1 MYKLAGCEPQ
11 RVFEIFEEIS
21 NVPRCTYHIEGIT
34 AHCIEF
40 AEKLGLPVR
49 KDEAG
54 NVIITKPGT
63 EGYESSE
70 PVILQGHLD
79 MVAEKLPESTHD
91 FLSEGIELYVE
102 DGFVRAK
109 GTTLGGDNGIAVAM
123 AMAVLE
129 SKTIAHPPI
138 IAIFTADEEEGMSG
152 AEGLDFSQI
161 PSRKV
166 LNMDSEAE
174 GIITAGCAGGIQNDT
189 VMTIARET
197 VSGIKFT
204 LSVSGLSGGHSG
216 MTIHEQR
223 GNAIIIITRMLTE
236 LRKAFGIKVV
246 DITGGSKNNV
256 IPSGCVATFV
266 VEEEKIADIQ
276 KMVENLEKEI
286 RYEFADEEA
295 GMTFELTVDNVV
307 EASAITDES
316 VLPVLTYVMTCPNG
330 VIAWNR
336 KLKGVVE
343 TSVSI
348 GIITTE
354 GTEARMVHLI
364 RSSVESE
371 KELLYKQMTM
381 LAEGLG
387 GKSVRNSDYPA
398 WQFAVQSELRD
409 VASVAFEKCYGHA
422 PEISV
427 VHCGLE
433 CGIFTGHQPDLD
445 CISFGPDI
453 LDVHSTNEHL
463 DIASVER
470 TWKFLVQILE
480 DLK

>member
-1 MYKLAGCEPQ
+1 MYKLAGLEPQ

-21 NVPRCTYHIEGIT
+21 NVPRYTFHIEAIT
-34 AHCIEF
+34 EHVIGF
-40 AEKLGLPVR
+40 AKKLNLPVK

-63 EGYESSE
+63 AGYENSE

-79 MVAEKLPESTHD
+79 MVAEKLPECDHD
-91 FLSEGIELYVE
+91 FDTQGIDLYVE
-102 DGFVRAK
+102 DGFVRAH

-129 SKTIAHPPI
+129 SDTIEHPPI
-138 IAIFTADEEEGMSG
+138 VAIFTADEEEGMPG
-152 AEGLDFSQI
+152 AIALSFADI
-161 PSRKV
+161 PARKV

-174 GIITAGCAGGIQNDT
+174 GIITAGCAGGIQNDS
-189 VMTIARET
+189 VLSLAREMA
-197 VSGIKFT
+197 SGAKFT
-204 LSVSGLSGGHSG
+204 LSVGGLSGGHSG

-223 GNAIIIITRMLTE
+223 GNAIIIITRMVTE
-236 LRKAFGIKVV
+236 LQKALKIKVA

-256 IPSGCVATFV
+256 IPSACSATFV
-266 VEEEKIADIQ
+266 AEKEQIAAVQEMVADLEE
-276 KMVENLEKEI
+276 EI
-286 RYEFADEEA
+286 RYEFAGEEA
-295 GMTFELTVDNVV
+295 GMTFSLNVEDAENV
-307 EASAITDES
+307 SVITAETL
-316 VLPVLTYVMTCPNG
+316 LPVLTYVLCVPNG

-343 TSVSI
+343 TSVSL
-348 GIITTE
+348 GVITTE
-354 GTEARMVHLI
+354 EAEARMVHLI

-371 KELLYKQMTM
+371 KELLFKQITM
-381 LAEGLG
+381 LVEGLG
-387 GKSVRNSDYPA
+387 GKSIRNSDYPA
-398 WQFAVQSELRD
+398 WQFAAQSPLRD
-409 VASVAFEKCYGHA
+409 VAVASFEKCYGHA

-433 CGIFTGHQPDLD
+433 CGIFMGNQPDLD

-463 DIASVER
+463 NIASVER
-470 TWKFLVQILE
+470 TWKFVLQVLK